1 MNYPRLDQKEVIV
14 DFHAPKRMEPAKQPR
29 AFLFEIFRARV
40 RSGGPSASSSVRM
53 KHVNSHC
60 DLVGDHPRGSQCKGL
75 VWNSRRMTK
84 EVQQTLRH
92 LDPNDILL
100 PWAHAMQDQITAACS
115 IGGDQSNPYL
125 ICSSKSCFGVDALQ
139 YLMTEVKGSQDIDGI
154 DVRYMTILLD
164 W

>member
-1 MNYPRLDQKEVIV
+1 M

-40 RSGGPSASSSVRM
+40 RSGGPSASSSVRI

-75 VWNSRRMTK
+75 VWNSRRMTR